1 MELLK
6 QPLGH
11 PLQMHEQVITLVC
24 ANGGKLDN
32 IPVGEIKHFQQELL
46 TYFENQQPDVIIELE
61 NGKDLSDELRKRIL
75 KTADAYLEIYNYQKE
90 QAIAEASAAKEQT
103 AAESL
108 Q

>member
-1 MELLK
+1 MLFFDRYLFLL
-6 QPLGH
+6 
-11 PLQMHEQVITLVC
+11 
-24 ANGGKLDN
+24 
-32 IPVGEIKHFQQELL
+32 KHFQQELL
-46 TYFENQQPDVIIELE
+46 TYFVNQQPDVIIELE

-75 KTADAYLEIYNYQKE
+75 KTADAYLAIYNYQKE